1 MRVAAHELLKAAFGR
16 QAIGAFNVCNL
27 EQVHGLF
34 RGASRAGTPVIV
46 QFTRVMR
53 DYAQPL
59 MLEYLLRGAEA
70 IYPAVTF
77 AIHHDH
83 GDEKSC
89 AEAVASGHYSSVM
102 IDASHLPFDQNI
114 ATTQRVG
121 EHAHSH
127 GIMVEAELGQLMGVE
142 DEASHET
149 KEAILTD
156 PTKAEEFVERTGC
169 DSLAVAIGTSHGAYK
184 FLGNQRLHLDRLQ
197 EIHQRLAGFPLVLHG
212 GSSVPTEEVR
222 RINSAGGTMDVS
234 ASGISDNELTQAIRL
249 GITKVNIGTDGR
261 LIWTRIHREFF
272 RDKPAEFDF
281 MIPGRNY
288 MEAYASFVEKK
299 CEQLGARCEN

>member
-34 RGASRAGTPVIV
+34 RGASRAGAPVIV

-102 IDASHLPFDQNI
+102 IDASYLPFDQNI

-184 FLGNQRLHLDRLQ
+184 FLGNQRLHDAQGGPEQLVNGRFPTPIVMASWCGCHMDQHQHRAQ
-197 EIHQRLAGFPLVLHG
+197 EGPQQRRSAH
-212 GSSVPTEEVR
+212 VPTP
-222 RINSAGGTMDVS
+222 NAMVS
-234 ASGISDNELTQAIRL
+234 CYARL
-249 GITKVNIGTDGR
+249 
-261 LIWTRIHREFF
+261 
-272 RDKPAEFDF
+272 
-281 MIPGRNY
+281 
-288 MEAYASFVEKK
+288 
-299 CEQLGARCEN
+299 EN